1 MDRHSRDFF
10 REREMKVARI
20 LKFFLSRD
28 YYIERSGDL
37 EEAYSEL
44 VEESGH
50 IQANTWLLFQIFKLC
65 FGTIR
70 TSIIWRWIMIK
81 NYFKITLRITKQHK
95 EYSLINIAGLALGI
109 ACCLLILF
117 WVQDELS
124 FDRFHENADHLY
136 RLVEDLHFE
145 GRTLHIAR
153 TPSAVAPALLEEI
166 PEVVNSAIYYP
177 APSLLVTHGENNFYE
192 NGVAFASPSFL
203 EMFTFPFVKGN
214 QDSGLEDLSSVVIT
228 AEAAEK
234 YFGRDNPIGKTLRI
248 NNKQDFIVRSVL
260 ENVPQNSHLKFDVLL
275 PFAALENIGE
285 DAGIRW
291 KPVKGNW
298 GVNFYFSYIQIA
310 ENTDIHALES
320 KIVDFIKEHSSIT
333 STKLYVQPVK
343 KIHLH
348 SQLVADVED
357 NGSIKHVYIF
367 SIIAF
372 FVLLIACINFMNL
385 TTAHAARRAKE
396 VGMRKISGAKRGQI
410 VNQFLGESIILS
422 FFSLI
427 LAVCIVLVL
436 LPAFNSLSGKEMTF
450 DMISSASIF
459 LILIGTTVITG
470 ILAGSYPAFILSSFQ
485 PINILGKSG
494 KSAPKKMVFRRF
506 LVIIQFSLSI
516 FLIIATF
523 VVHDQLHF
531 IQNSPLGFDRDHV
544 VSIRLR
550 GETAQS
556 FPALKE
562 ELLKNPQILGV
573 TAANQLPTHIIYSL
587 TGAYWEGKD
596 PENDVLFH
604 FITVDYDFIKTLNLQ
619 LVEGRAFSKEFQS
632 DQTAAF
638 ILNEKAAEYI
648 GKESVVGEAFGFFG
662 RKGRIIGVAKNFH
675 FDNFYNEIKP
685 LVLVYEAPSSDNFL
699 IAKIS
704 GDNISKNVAI
714 MEEAWKKTIPFYPFE
729 LNFLDEEFNRQYR
742 SEKRMGRLFNS
753 FTFLSVFIASL
764 GLFGLVSFMA
774 NQRTK
779 EIGIRRVVGASVADI
794 VKILTKEF
802 ILLVGIANLIAWPVA
817 YFFMGKWLDNFVFRT
832 HVQVWMFLF
841 SAIIAFVIALISVS
855 YKTIKAATAIPV
867 DSLRY
872 E

>member
-1 MDRHSRDFF
+1 MDRHSWDFF
-10 REREMKVARI
+10 REWEMKVVRI
-20 LKFFLSRD
+20 LRFLLSRD
-28 YYIERSGDL
+28 YYLERSGDL
-37 EEAYSEL
+37 EEAYAEL
-44 VEESGH
+44 VEESGP
-50 IQANTWLLFQIFKLC
+50 IRANTWLWFQIIKLC

-136 RLVEDLHFE
+136 RLIEDLNFE

-166 PEVVNSAIYYP
+166 PEVVNSAIYLP

-192 NGVAFASPSFL
+192 NGLAFASPSFL
-203 EMFTFPFVKGN
+203 EMFTFPFIKGN
-214 QDSGLEDLSSVVIT
+214 QDSALEDLSSIVIT
-228 AEAAEK
+228 VEAAEK
-234 YFGRDNPIGKTLRI
+234 YFGREDPIDKTLRI
-248 NNKQDFIVRSVL
+248 NNKYDFIVRGVL
-260 ENVPQNSHLKFDVLL
+260 ENVPRNSHLKFDVLL
-275 PFAALENIGE
+275 PFTALENMGE

-291 KPVKGNW
+291 KPVTENW
-298 GVNFYFSYIQIA
+298 GINFYFSYIQVA
-310 ENTDIHALES
+310 ENTDIHAFDN
-320 KIVDFIKEHSSIT
+320 KIIDFIKEHSSIT
-333 STKLYVQPVK
+333 STKLHVQPVK
-343 KIHLH
+343 RIHLH
-348 SQLVADVED
+348 SNLVADVEN

-372 FVLLIACINFMNL
+372 FVLFIACINFMNL

-410 VNQFLGESIILS
+410 INQFLGESLFLS

-427 LAVCIVLVL
+427 FAVCIVLVF
-436 LPAFNSLSGKEMTF
+436 LPAFNSLSGKELAF
-450 DMISSASIF
+450 DPSNSVGIF
-459 LILIGTTVITG
+459 LILIVITVTTG
-470 ILAGSYPAFILSSFQ
+470 ILAGSYPAFFLSSFQ
-485 PINILGKSG
+485 PINILRNSGKSG
-494 KSAPKKMVFRRF
+494 PKRMGFRRI
-506 LVIIQFSLSI
+506 LVVIQFSLSI
-516 FLIIATF
+516 FLIIATII
-523 VVHDQLHF
+523 VHEQLHF

-556 FPALKE
+556 FPAVKN
-562 ELLKNPQILGV
+562 ELLKNRQILSV
-573 TAANQLPTHIIYSL
+573 TAANQLPTHILYSI

-596 PENDVLFH
+596 PKDDVLFH
-604 FITVDYDFIKTLNLQ
+604 FVTVDYDFIKTLNLQ

-632 DQTAAF
+632 DQTTAF

-662 RKGRIIGVAKNFH
+662 RRGRIIGVVKNFH

-685 LVLVYEAPSSDNFL
+685 LVLLYEAPSSDNYL

-704 GDNISKNVAI
+704 GDNISENLAAI
-714 MEEAWKKTIPFYPFE
+714 EEAWNKTVPFYPFE

-742 SEKRMGRLFNS
+742 SEKQMGRLFNS
-753 FTFLSVFIASL
+753 FTFLSIFIASL
-764 GLFGLVSFMA
+764 GLFGLVSFTA

-802 ILLVGIANLIAWPVA
+802 ALLVAMANIIAWPAA
-817 YFFMGKWLDNFVFRT
+817 YYFMSNWLDNFVFRT
-832 HVQVWMFLF
+832 HMQMWMFLF
-841 SAIIAFVIALISVS
+841 SAVIASVIAFLSVS
-855 YKTIKAATAIPV
+855 YKTIKAATANPV

>member
-1 MDRHSRDFF
+1 V
-10 REREMKVARI
+10 KIIRI
-20 LKFFLSRD
+20 LRFLLSRD
-28 YYIERSGDL
+28 YYLERSGDL
-37 EEAYSEL
+37 EEAYADFF
-44 VEESGH
+44 EESGSFW
-50 IQANTWLLFQIFKLC
+50 AKFWLWLQVLKLF
-65 FGTIR
+65 FGAIR
-70 TSIIWRWIMIK
+70 SSIIWRWIMIK

-95 EYSLINIAGLALGI
+95 EYSFINIAGLALGI

-136 RLVEDLHFE
+136 RLVEDLNFE

-153 TPSAVAPALLEEI
+153 TPSAVAPALLEEM

-203 EMFTFPFVKGN
+203 EMFTFPFIKGD
-214 QDSGLEDLSSVVIT
+214 QDSGLADLSSIVIT
-228 AEAAEK
+228 ADAAEK
-234 YFGRDNPIGKTLRI
+234 YFGREDPIDKTLRI
-248 NNKQDFIVRSVL
+248 NNKQDFIVKGVL

-275 PFAALENIGE
+275 PFATLENVGE

-291 KPVKGNW
+291 KPVMENW
-298 GVNFYFSYIQIA
+298 DINFYFSYIQVA
-310 ENTDIHALES
+310 ENTDIHALDS

-333 STKLYVQPVK
+333 STKLHVQPIK

-372 FVLLIACINFMNL
+372 FVLFIACVNFMNL

-396 VGMRKISGAKRGQI
+396 VGMRKIAGAKRGQI
-410 VNQFLGESIILS
+410 INQFLGESLFLS

-427 LAVCIVLVL
+427 FAVCIVLAF
-436 LPAFNSLSGKEMTF
+436 LPVFNNLSGKQLAFNTGN
-450 DMISSASIF
+450 SVGIF
-459 LILIGTTVITG
+459 LILIAITATTG
-470 ILAGSYPAFILSSFQ
+470 IMAGSYPAFFLSSFQ

-494 KSAPKKMVFRRF
+494 KTALRKMVFRRF
-506 LVIIQFSLSI
+506 LVVIQFSLSI

-523 VVHDQLHF
+523 IVHEQLHF
-531 IQNSPLGFDRDHV
+531 IQNSPLGFERDHV

-550 GETAQS
+550 GETPQS
-556 FPALKE
+556 FSAVKE
-562 ELLKNPQILGV
+562 ELLKNPQILSV
-573 TAANQLPTHIIYSL
+573 TAANQLPTHILYSL

-596 PENDVLFH
+596 PKDDVLFH
-604 FITVDYDFIKTLNLQ
+604 FVTVDYDFIKTLNLQ

-632 DQTAAF
+632 DKTAAF

-648 GKESVVGEAFGFFG
+648 GKESVVGEAFGFYG
-662 RKGRIIGVAKNFH
+662 RRGRIIGVVENFH

-685 LVLVYEAPSSDNFL
+685 LVLMYEAPSSNNFL

-704 GDNISKNVAI
+704 GDNISKNVAV
-714 MEEAWKKTIPFYPFE
+714 MEKAWNKTVPFYPFE
-729 LNFLDEEFNRQYR
+729 LNFLDDEFNSLYR
-742 SEKRMGRLFNS
+742 SEKRMGKLFFS

-774 NQRTK
+774 SQKTK

-802 ILLVGIANLIAWPVA
+802 VLLVGVANLIAWPAA
-817 YFFMGKWLDNFVFRT
+817 YYFMGKWLDNFVFRT
-832 HVQVWMFLF
+832 HIQMWMFLYAAVIAF
-841 SAIIAFVIALISVS
+841 IIAFLSVS
-855 YKTIKAATAIPV
+855 YKTIKAATANPV

>member
-1 MDRHSRDFF
+1 V
-10 REREMKVARI
+10 KAGRI
-20 LKFFLSRD
+20 LRYLYSRD

-37 EEAYSEL
+37 EEAYAEYL
-44 VEESGH
+44 EEIGSFR
-50 IQANTWLLFQIFKLC
+50 AKVWLWFQILKLC
-65 FGTIR
+65 LGIIR
-70 TSIIWRWIMIK
+70 FSIIWRFIMFK
-81 NYFKITLRITKQHK
+81 NYLKTALRITKQHK
-95 EYSLINIAGLALGI
+95 EYSFINIAGLALGI

-136 RLVEDLHFE
+136 RLVEDLNFE

-166 PEVVNSAIYYP
+166 PDVVNAAIYLP

-192 NGVAFASPSFL
+192 NGIAFVSPSFL
-203 EMFTFPFVKGN
+203 EMFTFSFIKGN
-214 QDSGLEDLSSVVIT
+214 QDSALKDLSSIVIT
-228 AEAAEK
+228 DEAAEK
-234 YFGRDNPIGKTLRI
+234 YFGGEDPIDRTLRI
-248 NNKQDFIVRSVL
+248 NNKQDFIVRGVL

-275 PFAALENIGE
+275 PFAALENMGE

-291 KPVKGNW
+291 KPVMENW
-298 GVNFYFSYIQIA
+298 GVNFYFSYIQVA
-310 ENTDIHALES
+310 ENTDIHALDS

-333 STKLYVQPVK
+333 STELHVQPIK
-343 KIHLH
+343 KIHLF
-348 SQLVADVED
+348 SNLVADVED

-372 FVLLIACINFMNL
+372 FVLFIACINFMNL

-410 VNQFLGESIILS
+410 INQFLGESLFLS

-427 LAVCIVLVL
+427 FAVCIVFVF
-436 LPAFNSLSGKEMTF
+436 LPAFNSLSGKELAF
-450 DMISSASIF
+450 DAGNSLGIF
-459 LILIGTTVITG
+459 LILIVITTTTG
-470 ILAGSYPAFILSSFQ
+470 ILAGSYPAFFLSSFQ

-494 KSAPKKMVFRRF
+494 KTAQRKMIFRRF

-523 VVHDQLHF
+523 IVHDQLHF

-556 FPALKE
+556 FPAVKE
-562 ELLKNPQILGV
+562 ELLKNPQILSV
-573 TAANQLPTHIIYSL
+573 TAANQLPTHILYSL

-596 PENDVLFH
+596 PKDDVLFH
-604 FITVDYDFIKTLNLQ
+604 FVTVDYDFIQTLNLQ

-662 RKGRIIGVAKNFH
+662 RRGRIIGVVKNFH

-685 LVLVYEAPSSDNFL
+685 LVLLYEAPSSDNFL
-699 IAKIS
+699 IARIS
-704 GDNISKNVAI
+704 GDDISKNVAV
-714 MEEAWKKTIPFYPFE
+714 MEEAWNKTIPFYPFE
-729 LNFLDEEFNRQYR
+729 LNFLDDEFNRQYR
-742 SEKRMGRLFNS
+742 AEKRMGRLFNS

-802 ILLVGIANLIAWPVA
+802 ILLVGIANLIAWPAA

-832 HVQVWMFLF
+832 HIQMWMFLY
-841 SAIIAFVIALISVS
+841 AALIAFAIAFLSVS
-855 YKTIKAATAIPV
+855 YKTIKAATANPV